1 MMTPQMKSIL
11 EMNKVTNRNLQQLAK
26 QHAEYGQEG
35 QVTSADI
42 KRNIQLVTTSKEVID
57 EYREEL
63 YQHLWLYI
71 NDDDIVNRLTQS
83 ELSDDVVREL
93 AINWNS
99 KYAALVDTM
108 AGKNVTLNKFVDFLR
123 DIVAESVN
131 AKTKKSS
138 STNEKES
145 TSTNN
150 VDPKMEDIYPDTSNF
165 ESEPINAED
174 EPVDAEV
181 VVIPQVE
188 TDIATIRS
196 TYFNSNANN
205 TASLEGKELKEAFD
219 ISFKKMTETSSL
231 ANAKLVLFAKSTE
244 QNALIHQRLVQY
256 FSVYLNV
263 FNRAELLSYYT
274 KLFDGTPK
282 DNVAKYTKIVD
293 VFNVSYNDM
302 YDKMISSAN
311 YDKSKDVIEKQKYEI
326 TTKQC
331 VPKPFGKVPT
341 SENIMTKIGNCSNLV
356 LAMILYWLSYQPIDI
371 TEVKTKT
378 KVKKEGDDEPVVK
391 GKGLKSYHKPMHK
404 YYVDKNK
411 LNDGILEIRYQ
422 ANGHLSNLKPTTIS
436 PQLAVVLRQMMM
448 SGDIDLKDFA
458 LLSPEEQ
465 VLTKKLVRMFQL
477 DIYLVDDTHLIKKQF
492 ELLQGERD
500 AGNNSKALEG
510 KISDY
515 QNLMNSK

>member
-108 AGKNVTLNKFVDFLR
+108 AGKNITLNKFVDFLR

-131 AKTKKSS
+131 AKAKKEPK
-138 STNEKES
+138 STEKES
-145 TSTNN
+145 KSSNDNN
-150 VDPKMEDIYPDTSNF
+150 VDPKMEDPNPNPDTSNF

-244 QNALIHQRLVQY
+244 QNALIHQR
-256 FSVYLNV
+256 
-263 FNRAELLSYYT
+263 
-274 KLFDGTPK
+274 
-282 DNVAKYTKIVD
+282 
-293 VFNVSYNDM
+293 
-302 YDKMISSAN
+302 
-311 YDKSKDVIEKQKYEI
+311 
-326 TTKQC
+326 
-331 VPKPFGKVPT
+331 
-341 SENIMTKIGNCSNLV
+341 
-356 LAMILYWLSYQPIDI
+356 
-371 TEVKTKT
+371 
-378 KVKKEGDDEPVVK
+378 
-391 GKGLKSYHKPMHK
+391 
-404 YYVDKNK
+404 
-411 LNDGILEIRYQ
+411 
-422 ANGHLSNLKPTTIS
+422 
-436 PQLAVVLRQMMM
+436 
-448 SGDIDLKDFA
+448 
-458 LLSPEEQ
+458 
-465 VLTKKLVRMFQL
+465 
-477 DIYLVDDTHLIKKQF
+477 
-492 ELLQGERD
+492 
-500 AGNNSKALEG
+500 
-510 KISDY
+510 
-515 QNLMNSK
+515 